1 MRPVPGHAR
10 RRTVFVVSC
19 PDPLPGCP
27 LVIDPSGFWFRP
39 EGRHFVAGTAPEP
52 DVDDLPLEP
61 NYAEFDEALWARMA
75 RRVPAFEALRVEPVV
90 RQRLLRARDAIAII
104 GPDKPTLRGD
114 AMLRRYYN
122 ACSNFARGEK
132 HLLACRGVFEGVGK

>member
-1 MRPVPGHAR
+1 M
-10 RRTVFVVSC
+10 
-19 PDPLPGCP
+19 
-27 LVIDPSGFWFRP
+27 IDPSGFWFRP

-90 RQRLLRARDAIAII
+90 RQRLLQARDAAGAGGRPRP
-104 GPDKPTLRGD
+104 GP
-114 AMLRRYYN
+114 N
-122 ACSNFARGEK
+122 
-132 HLLACRGVFEGVGK
+132 